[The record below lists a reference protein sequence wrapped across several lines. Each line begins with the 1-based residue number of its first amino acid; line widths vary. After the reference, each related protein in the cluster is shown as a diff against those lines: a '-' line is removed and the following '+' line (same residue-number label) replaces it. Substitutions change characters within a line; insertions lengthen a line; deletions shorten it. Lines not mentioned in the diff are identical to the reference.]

1 MGSAVGSA
9 YSRRERL
16 AQRAMEAGF
25 DVPGFKLV
33 RGRSVRK
40 LREDMNEPKL
50 AAAILKG
57 GFVKDKAKLYTK
69 PELISGPQ
77 AEKLV
82 EKQRRA
88 EFEKKFLF
96 KPEPKLTVAAE
107 DDPRDRVECSDF
119 EDDGF

>member
-40 LREDMNEPKL
+40 FREDMNEPKL
-50 AAAILKG
+50 VAAILKG

-77 AEKLV
+77 AEKLLCPLSTD
-82 EKQRRA
+82 RTTNSLPLA
-88 EFEKKFLF
+88 
-96 KPEPKLTVAAE
+96 
-107 DDPRDRVECSDF
+107 DRVCLQLSAQSRR
-119 EDDGF
+119 